1 MELRI
6 HRIPWSTNVERIAL
20 AAAHKG
26 VPVTYVDHDP
36 ADRSSLRALS
46 GQDLVPVAE
55 FPGGE
60 VLADSPQI
68 LRRLEEM
75 VPEPPLWPHDPARRV
90 EAEVFVEWFNRVWKV
105 PPNAIEAELRKDAPD
120 RDAIGAWAQELRGWL
135 PWFEG
140 LLTGRTHLL
149 GDALSIADVIAF
161 PFLRYG
167 LLHDPQDDEP
177 FHRVLIEEMPIGD
190 EHPLL
195 AEWIRRLDELPRA

>member
-36 ADRSSLRALS
+36 GDRSALRALS

-60 VLADSPQI
+60 VLADSPLI
-68 LRRLEEM
+68 LQRLEEL
-75 VPEPPLWPHDPARRV
+75 VPEPPLWPHDPAQR
-90 EAEVFVEWFNRVWKV
+90 AQADVFVEWFNRVWKL
-105 PPNAIEAELRKDAPD
+105 PPNAIEAELRKDDPD
-120 RDAIGAWAQELRGWL
+120 REAIRAWAQELRGWL
-135 PWFEG
+135 PWFEA

-149 GDALSIADVIAF
+149 GDALSVADVIAF

-195 AEWIRRLDELPRA
+195 SEWIRRLDELPRA